1 MKEKVIQLT
10 TNRNSIITSLKNDP
24 KFFLKLNKLLTEEL
38 YM

>member
-24 KFFLKLNKLLTEEL
+24 KFFFELNKLLTEEL
-38 YM
+38 HV